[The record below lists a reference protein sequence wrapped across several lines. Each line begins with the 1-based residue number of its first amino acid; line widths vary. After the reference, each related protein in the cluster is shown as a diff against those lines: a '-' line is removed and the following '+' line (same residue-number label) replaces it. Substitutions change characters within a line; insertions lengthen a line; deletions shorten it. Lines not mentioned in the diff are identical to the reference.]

1 MPYDMPRSALRHGVV
16 AALPVLTLTLAL
28 ALTAC
33 GRSESPEQKAAARL
47 AKAEEAMEACKK
59 RQGLEGTAT
68 PTTMILDDPATRGQ
82 VPTPETMGQLR
93 MKVQC
98 ALELNE
104 LLDARRGPGAK

>member
-16 AALPVLTLTLAL
+16 AALPALTAALAL
-28 ALTAC
+28 TLTAC

-47 AKAEEAMEACKK
+47 TKAEEAMEACKK
-59 RQGLEGTAT
+59 RLGFEGTPT
-68 PTTMILDDPATRGQ
+68 PTTVVLDDPATRGQ
-82 VPTPETMGQLR
+82 VPTPETMSQLR

-98 ALELNE
+98 RLELDE